1 MAGPE
6 EAVHRGCDNHPPFV
20 GGKSVL
26 LFGQVTGC
34 CTPCRRSLSEECW
47 AEMLPSS
54 CVDAGHWSPWI
65 CELRSKRLVSS
76 GASEAASERSS
87 EGTSCLPDD

>member
-26 LFGQVTGC
+26 LFGQEFWE
-34 CTPCRRSLSEECW
+34 CTWKLYSGQRLSE
-47 AEMLPSS
+47 
-54 CVDAGHWSPWI
+54 VT
-65 CELRSKRLVSS
+65 K
-76 GASEAASERSS
+76 
-87 EGTSCLPDD
+87 